1 MLRRSVVE
9 HLLCSVQVTMHSIVF
24 NYFCFS
30 PLLFSF
36 FFVPFF
42 FSIFIQKHNNT
53 QGTHQQLLIKVAF
66 HFCRLESLH
75 QNKVSLAES
84 TPGIVTSS
92 QFHFAGESG
101 CY

>member
-24 NYFCFS
+24 NDFCFS
-30 PLLFSF
+30 PLLF

-42 FSIFIQKHNNT
+42 PIFIQKHNN
-53 QGTHQQLLIKVAF
+53 THQQLLIKVAF

-84 TPGIVTSS
+84 TPGLVTSS
-92 QFHFAGESG
+92 QFHFAEESG